1 MAGVLYI
8 NIGDFE
14 AAERYL
20 NESRRLA
27 TEDGQRWELVN
38 VLAFQGGLA
47 IHRGASGDSE
57 AARTLLQEAVELA
70 RQEGDERLLTRPL
83 NRLGLVANEEGNYEL
98 ARDLFLQAL
107 VIADRHDFVGGAL
120 VHRNNLAEIA
130 VDVGDHGSA
139 RAALGDLFPV
149 VAQTGKTGIAA
160 DAVLNTGILAIQL
173 GRPILGLRL
182 LAAAAA
188 AMDRSRYRGL
198 TSERERHQRWIRI
211 ARERADDDADAAWRE
226 GLQLSLDQAVAE
238 AQPFLSD
245 APVPGPTASPPSG
258 LAKGPTEPAPSGSF
272 VRRASSGRWATPVG
286 RPS

>member
-1 MAGVLYI
+1 MGRRGYCGWRGCLVWYCFTRELYDEGIDWALQVIRADGPQRVKADLMAGVLYI

-120 VHRNNLAEIA
+120 VSCT
-130 VDVGDHGSA
+130 GD
-139 RAALGDLFPV
+139 
-149 VAQTGKTGIAA
+149 
-160 DAVLNTGILAIQL
+160 N
-173 GRPILGLRL
+173 
-182 LAAAAA
+182 
-188 AMDRSRYRGL
+188 
-198 TSERERHQRWIRI
+198 
-211 ARERADDDADAAWRE
+211 
-226 GLQLSLDQAVAE
+226 
-238 AQPFLSD
+238 
-245 APVPGPTASPPSG
+245 
-258 LAKGPTEPAPSGSF
+258 
-272 VRRASSGRWATPVG
+272 
-286 RPS
+286 